1 MNIINVFIVS
11 AAERK
16 VLASRSS
23 HGLSI
28 LFDCLKSHSSD
39 DNSVIINI
47 LRTLKCLSEHQYKS
61 NQTSLSLL
69 SDNGAILILFEFL
82 FIFM

>member
-28 LFDCLKSHSSD
+28 LFDCLKTHSSD

-47 LRTLKCLSEHQYKS
+47 LRILKCLSEHQYKS
-61 NQTSLSLL
+61 NQTSLSLSL
-69 SDNGAILILFEFL
+69 SLN
-82 FIFM
+82 

>member
-61 NQTSLSLL
+61 NQTSLSLSL
-69 SDNGAILILFEFL
+69 K
-82 FIFM
+82 